1 MEGLNT
7 LSLYARLYVISVQA
21 FLANKRHVC

>member
-21 FLANKRHVC
+21 FLAKQLQVC